1 MKIKFTKTIPL
12 DDLPGET
19 RRIIDVIK
27 NKIVYALADRASQ
40 VARSSLSTDG
50 QEYFSTIQLIDL
62 LRQDLASI
70 DSELQ
75 EVNNILIGHRDTLTP
90 PENKEDSDVEE
101 ENKAHVEDAEYEK
114 HMSRVIDS
122 EEGFYEEG

>member
-50 QEYFSTIQLIDL
+50 QEYFSTIRLIDL

-75 EVNNILIGHRDTLTP
+75 EVNNILIGHRDALMP
-90 PENKEDSDVEE
+90 PKNKEDSDVEE
-101 ENKAHVEDAEYEK
+101 ENQAHVEDVEYEK